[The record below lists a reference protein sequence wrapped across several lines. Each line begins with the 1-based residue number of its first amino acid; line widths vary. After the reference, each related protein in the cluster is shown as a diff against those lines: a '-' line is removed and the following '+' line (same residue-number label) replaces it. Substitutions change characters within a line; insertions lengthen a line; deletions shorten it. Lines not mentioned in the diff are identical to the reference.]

1 MIGKIKK
8 ILRRWLEFLKI
19 AFDSIKGHRLRSLLT
34 VLGVVIGVAV
44 VTIVAALLEGASNFV
59 VSQTANFAPN
69 VVRIDKAAFQDF
81 AGDGQA
87 FVTALSKRPDIYPD
101 DLQILKNRF
110 QDSIEIGGQGNGSL
124 PVRRGEKTLNGISI
138 QGVTPNITSL
148 TSIKIAN
155 GRELTETDDQFRSN
169 VCVIGTDIVD
179 ELFPNLNPLGKEVRI
194 GQLPFTVIG
203 IAEPRGSLFG
213 ASQDGFVL
221 IPLGSFSRIFG
232 ERSRSI
238 SILAQA
244 KPNSKLSLEETE
256 EAVRVGMRQL
266 RKLNFADGDN
276 FSLTTAKSVQA
287 FTNTL
292 TGLIATITYPLTII
306 ALFVGGIVVMNMM
319 LASVTERTK
328 EVGIRMAIGARRSDI
343 LTQFLFEAT
352 LLTLFGGIL
361 GLFLAASLVWI
372 VALATKLP
380 ISLPIWAALM
390 AIFISCLVGIVFGVL
405 PARRAAKL
413 DPIEALRSE

>member
-1 MIGKIKK
+1 MISNINKTFW
-8 ILRRWLEFLKI
+8 RWLEFVKI
-19 AFDSIKGHRLRSLLT
+19 AYDSIKANRLRSFLT
-34 VLGVVIGVAV
+34 VIGVVVGVAV

-59 VSQTANFAPN
+59 ISQTANFAPN

-81 AGDGQA
+81 GGDGQA
-87 FVTALSKRPDIYPD
+87 FVTALSKRPNIYPD
-101 DLQILKNRF
+101 DLEILRNRF
-110 QDSIEIGGQGNGSL
+110 QETLEIGGQADGSL
-124 PVRRGEKTLNGISI
+124 PVRRSEKTLNGINI

-148 TSIKIAN
+148 TSIKIAS
-155 GRELTETDDQFRSN
+155 GRELTETDNQFRSN

-179 ELFPNLNPLGKEVRI
+179 EFFPNINPLGKEIRI
-194 GQLPFTVIG
+194 GQLPFTVVG

-213 ASQDGFVL
+213 ASQDGFVM
-221 IPLGSFSRIFG
+221 IPLGTFSRIFG

-244 KPNSKLSLEETE
+244 KPNLNLSVADTEET
-256 EAVRVGMRQL
+256 VRVGMRLL
-266 RKLNFADGDN
+266 RKLDFDDEDN
-276 FSLTTAKSVQA
+276 FSLTTARSVQA

-306 ALFVGGIVVMNMM
+306 ALVVGGIVVMNMM

-361 GLFLAASLVWI
+361 GLFLAALLVWV
-372 VALATKLP
+372 VAFVTKLP
-380 ISLPIWAALM
+380 IFLPFWAAVM

>member
-1 MIGKIKK
+1 MILKIKK
-8 ILRRWLEFLKI
+8 ILRRWLEFLTI
-19 AFDSIKGHRLRSLLT
+19 AFDSIKGHQLRSLLT

-101 DLQILKNRF
+101 DLQKLKNRF
-110 QDSIEIGGQGNGSL
+110 QASIEIGGQGNGSL

-221 IPLGSFSRIFG
+221 IPLGTFSRIFG
-232 ERSRSI
+232 EKSRSI

-328 EVGIRMAIGARRSDI
+328 EVGILMAIGARRSDI

-361 GLFLAASLVWI
+361 GLILAASLVWI

>member
-1 MIGKIKK
+1 MNSNIKK
-8 ILRRWLEFLKI
+8 IFWRWLEFLKI
-19 AFDSIKGHRLRSLLT
+19 AFDSIRAHRLRSLLT
-34 VLGVVIGVAV
+34 VIGVVIGVAV
-44 VTIVAALLEGASNFV
+44 VTIVAALLEGAGNFV
-59 VSQTANFAPN
+59 ISQTVNFAPN

-87 FVTALSKRPDIYPD
+87 FVTALSKRPNIYPD
-101 DLQILKNRF
+101 ELEVLKNRF
-110 QDSIEIGGQGNGSL
+110 QETLEIGGLANGGL
-124 PVRRGEKTLNGISI
+124 PVRRGEKTLNGINV

-148 TSIKIAN
+148 TSVKIAN
-155 GRELTETDDQFRSN
+155 GRELTETDNQFRSN

-179 ELFPNLNPLGKEVRI
+179 ELFPNLNPLGKEIRI
-194 GQLPFTVIG
+194 GQLPFMVVG

-213 ASQDGFVL
+213 SSQDGFVM
-221 IPLGSFSRIFG
+221 IPLGTFSRVFG

-244 KPNSKLSLEETE
+244 KPNLNLSVADTEET
-256 EAVRVGMRQL
+256 VRVGMRQL
-266 RKLNFADGDN
+266 RKLKFADEDN

-287 FTNTL
+287 FTDTL
-292 TGLIATITYPLTII
+292 TGLIGTITYPLTII
-306 ALFVGGIVVMNMM
+306 ALVVGGVVVMNMM

-328 EVGIRMAIGARRSDI
+328 EVGIRMALGARRSDI

-361 GLFLAASLVWI
+361 GLVLAAVLVWV
-372 VALATKLP
+372 VALISKLP
-380 ISLPIWAALM
+380 IFLPIWAAFM
-390 AIFISCLVGIVFGVL
+390 AIAISCLVGVVFGVL

>member
-1 MIGKIKK
+1 MISNINKTFW
-8 ILRRWLEFLKI
+8 RWLEFVKI
-19 AFDSIKGHRLRSLLT
+19 AYDSIKANRLRSFLT
-34 VLGVVIGVAV
+34 VIGVVVGVAV

-59 VSQTANFAPN
+59 ISQTANFAPN

-81 AGDGQA
+81 GGDGQA
-87 FVTALSKRPDIYPD
+87 FVTALSKRPNIYPD
-101 DLQILKNRF
+101 DLEILRNKF
-110 QDSIEIGGQGNGSL
+110 QETLEIGGQADGSL
-124 PVRRGEKTLNGISI
+124 PVRRSEKTLNGINI

-148 TSIKIAN
+148 TSIKIAA
-155 GRELTETDDQFRSN
+155 GRELTETDNQFRSN

-179 ELFPNLNPLGKEVRI
+179 EFFPNLNPLGKEIRI
-194 GQLPFTVIG
+194 GQLPFTIVG

-213 ASQDGFVL
+213 ASQDGFVM
-221 IPLGSFSRIFG
+221 IPLGTFSRIFG

-244 KPNSKLSLEETE
+244 KTNFDISVADTEET
-256 EAVRVGMRQL
+256 VRVGMRLL
-266 RKLNFADGDN
+266 RKLNFDDEDN
-276 FSLTTAKSVQA
+276 FSLTTARSVQA

-306 ALFVGGIVVMNMM
+306 ALVVGGIVVMNMM

-361 GLFLAASLVWI
+361 GLLLAALLVWV
-372 VALATKLP
+372 VAFVTKLP
-380 ISLPIWAALM
+380 IFLPFWAVFT

>member
-1 MIGKIKK
+1 MNSKIKK
-8 ILRRWLEFLKI
+8 IFWRWLEFLKI
-19 AFDSIKGHRLRSLLT
+19 AFDSIKAHRLRSLLT
-34 VLGVVIGVAV
+34 VIGVVIGVAV
-44 VTIVAALLEGASNFV
+44 VTIVAALLEGAGNFV

-87 FVTALSKRPDIYPD
+87 FVTALSKRPNIYPD
-101 DLQILKNRF
+101 DLQVLKNRF
-110 QDSIEIGGQGNGSL
+110 QETLEIGGQADGSL
-124 PVRRGEKTLNGISI
+124 PVRRADKTLNGINV

-148 TSIKIAN
+148 TSVKIAN
-155 GRELTETDDQFRSN
+155 GRELTETDNQFRSN

-179 ELFPNLNPLGKEVRI
+179 ELFPNLNPLGKEIRI
-194 GQLPFTVIG
+194 GQLPFIVVG

-213 ASQDGFVL
+213 SSQDGFVM
-221 IPLGSFSRIFG
+221 IPLGTFSRIFG

-238 SILAQA
+238 SILAQS
-244 KPNSKLSLEETE
+244 KPNLNLSVAETE
-256 EAVRVGMRQL
+256 DSVRVGMRQL
-266 RKLNFADGDN
+266 RKLKFADEDN

-287 FTNTL
+287 FTDTL
-292 TGLIATITYPLTII
+292 TGLIGTITYPLTII
-306 ALFVGGIVVMNMM
+306 ALVVGGVVVMNMM

-328 EVGIRMAIGARRSDI
+328 EVGIRMALGARRSDI

-361 GLFLAASLVWI
+361 GLFLAFILVWV
-372 VALATKLP
+372 VALITKLP
-380 ISLPIWAALM
+380 IFLPLWAAFM
-390 AIFISCLVGIVFGVL
+390 AIGISCLVGVVFGVL

>member
-1 MIGKIKK
+1 MNSNIKK
-8 ILRRWLEFLKI
+8 IFWRWLEFLKI
-19 AFDSIKGHRLRSLLT
+19 AFDSIRAHRLRSLLT
-34 VLGVVIGVAV
+34 VIGVVIGVAV
-44 VTIVAALLEGASNFV
+44 VTIVAALLEGAGNFV
-59 VSQTANFAPN
+59 ISQTVNFAPN

-87 FVTALSKRPDIYPD
+87 FVTALSKRPNIYPD
-101 DLQILKNRF
+101 ELEVLKNRF
-110 QDSIEIGGQGNGSL
+110 QETLEIGGLANGGL
-124 PVRRGEKTLNGISI
+124 PVRRGEKTLNGINV

-148 TSIKIAN
+148 TSVKIAN
-155 GRELTETDDQFRSN
+155 GRELTETDNQFRSN

-179 ELFPNLNPLGKEVRI
+179 ELFPNLNPLGKEIRI
-194 GQLPFTVIG
+194 GQLPFMVVG

-213 ASQDGFVL
+213 SSQDGFVM
-221 IPLGSFSRIFG
+221 IPLDTFSRVFG

-244 KPNSKLSLEETE
+244 KPNLNLSVADTEET
-256 EAVRVGMRQL
+256 VRVGMRQL
-266 RKLNFADGDN
+266 RKLKFADEDN

-287 FTNTL
+287 FTDTL
-292 TGLIATITYPLTII
+292 TGLIGTITYPLTII
-306 ALFVGGIVVMNMM
+306 ALVVGGVVVMNMM

-328 EVGIRMAIGARRSDI
+328 EVGIRMALGARRSDI

-361 GLFLAASLVWI
+361 GLVLAAVLVWV
-372 VALATKLP
+372 VALITKLP
-380 ISLPIWAALM
+380 IFLPIWAAFM
-390 AIFISCLVGIVFGVL
+390 AIAISCLVGVVFGVL

>member
-1 MIGKIKK
+1 MNSNIKK
-8 ILRRWLEFLKI
+8 IFWRWLEFLKI
-19 AFDSIKGHRLRSLLT
+19 AFDSIRAHRLRSLLT
-34 VLGVVIGVAV
+34 VIGVVIGVAV
-44 VTIVAALLEGASNFV
+44 VTIVAALLEGAGNFV
-59 VSQTANFAPN
+59 ISQTVNFAPN

-87 FVTALSKRPDIYPD
+87 FVTALSKRPNIYPD
-101 DLQILKNRF
+101 ELEVLKNRF
-110 QDSIEIGGQGNGSL
+110 QETLEIGGLANGGL
-124 PVRRGEKTLNGISI
+124 PVRRGEKTLNGINV

-148 TSIKIAN
+148 TSVKIAN
-155 GRELTETDDQFRSN
+155 GRELTETDNQFRSN

-179 ELFPNLNPLGKEVRI
+179 ELFPNLNPLGKEIRI
-194 GQLPFTVIG
+194 GQLPFMVVG

-213 ASQDGFVL
+213 SSQDGFVM
-221 IPLGSFSRIFG
+221 IPLDTFSRVFG

-244 KPNSKLSLEETE
+244 KPNLNLSVADTEET
-256 EAVRVGMRQL
+256 VRVGMRQL
-266 RKLNFADGDN
+266 RKLKFADEDN

-287 FTNTL
+287 FTDTL
-292 TGLIATITYPLTII
+292 TGLIGTITYPLTII
-306 ALFVGGIVVMNMM
+306 ALVVGGVVVMNMM

-328 EVGIRMAIGARRSDI
+328 EVGIRMALGARRSDI

-361 GLFLAASLVWI
+361 GLVLAAVLVWV
-372 VALATKLP
+372 VALISKLP
-380 ISLPIWAALM
+380 IFLPIWAAFM
-390 AIFISCLVGIVFGVL
+390 AIAISCLVGVIFGVL

>member
-1 MIGKIKK
+1 MISNIKK
-8 ILRRWLEFLKI
+8 LLHRWLEFLKI
-19 AFDSIKGHRLRSLLT
+19 AYDSIKSHRLRSFLT
-34 VLGVVIGVAV
+34 VIGVVIGVAV

-101 DLQILKNRF
+101 DLQNLKNRF
-110 QDSIEIGGQGNGSL
+110 QNTLEVGGQANGSL
-124 PVRRGEKTLNGISI
+124 PVRRFEKTLNGISI

-148 TSIKIAN
+148 TSIKIAY
-155 GRELTETDDQFRSN
+155 GRELTEIDGQFRSN

-179 ELFPNLNPLGKEVRI
+179 ELFSNVNPLGKEIRI
-194 GQLPFTVIG
+194 GQLPFTIVG
-203 IAEPRGSLFG
+203 VTEPRGSLFG
-213 ASQDGFVL
+213 SSQDGFL
-221 IPLGSFSRIFG
+221 MIPLDTFSRIFG

-244 KPNSKLSLEETE
+244 KSESDQSVSETE
-256 EAVRVGMRQL
+256 ETVRVGMRQI
-266 RKLNFADGDN
+266 RKLAFDDDDN

-306 ALFVGGIVVMNMM
+306 ALIVGGIVVMNMM

-328 EVGIRMAIGARRSDI
+328 EVGIRMAIGAKRSDI

-352 LLTLFGGIL
+352 LLTFLGGIL
-361 GLFLAASLVWI
+361 GLFLAASLVWV
-372 VALATKLP
+372 VALITKLP
-380 ISLPIWAALM
+380 ITLPIWAAFM
-390 AIFISCLVGIVFGVL
+390 AIVISCLVGIVFGVL

>member
-1 MIGKIKK
+1 MNSNIKK
-8 ILRRWLEFLKI
+8 IFWRWLEFLKI
-19 AFDSIKGHRLRSLLT
+19 AFDSIRAHRLRSLLT
-34 VLGVVIGVAV
+34 VIGVVIGVAV
-44 VTIVAALLEGASNFV
+44 VTIVAALLEGAGNFV
-59 VSQTANFAPN
+59 ISQTVNFAPN

-87 FVTALSKRPDIYPD
+87 FVTALSKRPNIYPD
-101 DLQILKNRF
+101 ELEVLKNRF
-110 QDSIEIGGQGNGSL
+110 QETLEIGGLANGGL
-124 PVRRGEKTLNGISI
+124 PVRRGEKTLNGINV

-148 TSIKIAN
+148 TSVKIAN
-155 GRELTETDDQFRSN
+155 GRELTETDNQFRSN

-179 ELFPNLNPLGKEVRI
+179 ELFPNLNPLGKEIRI
-194 GQLPFTVIG
+194 GQLPFMVVG

-213 ASQDGFVL
+213 SSQDGFVM
-221 IPLGSFSRIFG
+221 IPLGTFSRVFG

-244 KPNSKLSLEETE
+244 KPNLNLSVADTEET
-256 EAVRVGMRQL
+256 VRVGMRQL
-266 RKLNFADGDN
+266 RKLKFADEDN

-287 FTNTL
+287 FTDTL
-292 TGLIATITYPLTII
+292 TGLIGTITYPLTII
-306 ALFVGGIVVMNMM
+306 ALVVGGVVVMNMM

-328 EVGIRMAIGARRSDI
+328 EVGIRMALGARRSDI

-361 GLFLAASLVWI
+361 GLVLAAVLVWV
-372 VALATKLP
+372 VALISKLP
-380 ISLPIWAALM
+380 IFLPIWAAFM
-390 AIFISCLVGIVFGVL
+390 AIAISCLVGVIFGVL